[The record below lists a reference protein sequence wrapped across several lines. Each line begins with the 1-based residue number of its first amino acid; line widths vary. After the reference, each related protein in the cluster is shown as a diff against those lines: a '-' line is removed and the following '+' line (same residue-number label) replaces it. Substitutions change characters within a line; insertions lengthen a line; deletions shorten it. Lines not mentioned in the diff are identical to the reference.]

1 MAIIVSQQQFLLIAR
16 HLLVICCNG
25 GTPYV
30 DLHHLTIDIAE
41 SSIDFQHRSTQL
53 LDPTD
58 WIASDTAGDMLNTTI
73 HPELLAIHPELAQL
87 ITDDIQLHQC
97 DLFNLT
103 FTSAEDENLFDRMK
117 GTLSCRY
124 VHSPSK

>member
-1 MAIIVSQQQFLLIAR
+1 MAIIPAAQQFLLIAR

-30 DLHHLTIDIAE
+30 DLHHHLFSST
-41 SSIDFQHRSTQL
+41 SIDFRHQL

-58 WIASDTAGDMLNTTI
+58 WIASDTIGDMLNATI
-73 HPELLAIHPELAQL
+73 HPDLLIAHPELAQL
-87 ITDDIQLHQC
+87 IADDIELHQC

-103 FTSAEDENLFDRMK
+103 FTSVSDQELFDRAN
-117 GTLSCRY
+117 GQLSCR
-124 VHSPSK
+124 